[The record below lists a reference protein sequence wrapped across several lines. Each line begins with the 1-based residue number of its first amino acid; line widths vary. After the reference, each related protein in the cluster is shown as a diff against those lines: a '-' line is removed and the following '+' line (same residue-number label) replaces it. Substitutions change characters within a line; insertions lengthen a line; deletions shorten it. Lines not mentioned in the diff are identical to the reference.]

1 MRKKWEYKAILLS
14 LSSSEA
20 GNEQKLNTLG
30 DEGWELVTV
39 AVEAGMAVGT
49 AFLKREKA

>member
-1 MRKKWEYKAILLS
+1 MRKKWEYKAIELYIS
-14 LSSSEA
+14 RMSESM
-20 GNEQKLNTLG
+20 LNDLG

-49 AFLKREKA
+49 LLFKREKA